1 MPGKRKE
8 RLPSL
13 VAYLALLLCGA
24 CAAIGTARPTLREF
38 KTIGIISAVGDT
50 LTLTKAGLTGFQD
63 NEQSFP
69 IEPWGVDDLI
79 LSRASELLSRH
90 FSVQP
95 VTYKRAAFAELEQI
109 HPFAVLNGLN
119 RLRGLSGDPRIADLV
134 RTSAT
139 PQGLDAYVVVT
150 KAQSPHGSRGRKVT
164 GIGIISDVTLLSTY
178 TQVHALYVIRVIDG
192 HSFKM
197 IDKRSAAPLN
207 NTDMVRLEG
216 PTCLAD
222 DTFLPA
228 TGGAIGNE
236 KLRAAVIDLVV
247 RSLPTTL
254 EQLRLV
260 DPS

>member
-13 VAYLALLLCGA
+13 VAYLALLLCSA

-50 LTLTKAGLTGFQD
+50 LTLTKAGLTGFKD

-79 LSRASELLSRH
+79 VSRASERLSRH

-95 VTYKRAAFAELEQI
+95 VTYKRAAFAELEQD
-109 HPFAVLNGLN
+109 HPFGVLNVLN
-119 RLRGLSGDPRIADLV
+119 PLLRGDARIADLV
-134 RTSAT
+134 RANAT

-164 GIGIISDVTLLSTY
+164 GIGIISNAALLNTY
-178 TQVHALYVIRVIDG
+178 TQVHALYVVRVIDG

-197 IDKRSAAPLN
+197 IDKRSAVPLN
-207 NTDMVRLEG
+207 NTDMVRLAG
-216 PTCLAD
+216 PTRLAD
-222 DTFLPA
+222 DTFVP
-228 TGGAIGNE
+228 TIGGVIENE
-236 KLRAAVIDLVV
+236 KLKAAVIDLVE
-247 RSLPTTL
+247 RTLPTTL
-254 EQLRLV
+254 EQLRLA

>member
-13 VAYLALLLCGA
+13 VAYLALLLCSA
-24 CAAIGTARPTLREF
+24 CAALGTARPTLWEF

-50 LTLTKAGLTGFQD
+50 LTLTKAGLTGFKD

-79 LSRASELLSRH
+79 VSRTSELLSRR

-95 VTYKRAAFAELEQI
+95 VTYKRAAFAELEQDR
-109 HPFAVLNGLN
+109 PFAILNGLN
-119 RLRGLSGDPRIADLV
+119 RLRGDSRIADV
-134 RTSAT
+134 VSTNAT

-150 KAQSPHGSRGRKVT
+150 KAQSPHGSRGRKIA
-164 GIGIISDVTLLSTY
+164 GIGIISDATLLSTY
-178 TQVHALYVIRVIDG
+178 TQIHALYVVRVIDG

-216 PTCLAD
+216 PTRLAD
-222 DTFLPA
+222 DTFLPTA
-228 TGGAIGNE
+228 SGIIGNE
-236 KLRAAVIDLVV
+236 KLKAAVIDLVE

>member
-13 VAYLALLLCGA
+13 VAYLALLLCSA
-24 CAAIGTARPTLREF
+24 CAAIATAPPPLREF

-50 LTLTKAGLTGFQD
+50 LTLTKAGLTGFRD

-79 LSRASELLSRH
+79 VSRANELLSRH
-90 FSVQP
+90 FSVRP
-95 VTYKRAAFAELEQI
+95 VTYRRAAFAELEQD
-109 HPFAVLNGLN
+109 HPFGVVNALN
-119 RLRGLSGDPRIADLV
+119 RLRGDSLVADLV
-134 RTSAT
+134 RTNAT

-150 KAQSPHGSRGRKVT
+150 KARSPHGSRGRKVT
-164 GIGIISDVTLLSTY
+164 GVGIISNAALLSTY

-207 NTDMVRLEG
+207 NADMVRLEG
-216 PTCLAD
+216 PTRLVD
-222 DTFLPA
+222 DTFLP
-228 TGGAIGNE
+228 TTSGVIENE
-236 KLRAAVIDLVV
+236 KLKAAVIDLVE

-254 EQLRLV
+254 EQLRLA

>member
-13 VAYLALLLCGA
+13 VAYLALLLCSA

-50 LTLTKAGLTGFQD
+50 LTLTKAGLTGFKD
-63 NEQSFP
+63 NEQSFA

-79 LSRASELLSRH
+79 VRRASELLSRH

-95 VTYKRAAFAELEQI
+95 VTYKRAAFAEPEQD

-119 RLRGLSGDPRIADLV
+119 RLRGDPLIADLV
-134 RTSAT
+134 RTNAT

-150 KAQSPHGSRGRKVT
+150 KARSPHGSRGRKVT
-164 GIGIISDVTLLSTY
+164 GIGIISNAALLTTY
-178 TQVHALYVIRVIDG
+178 IQVHALYVVRVIDG

-207 NTDMVRLEG
+207 DTDMVRLEG
-216 PTCLAD
+216 PSRLAD
-222 DTFLPA
+222 DTFLP
-228 TGGAIGNE
+228 TMGGVVENE
-236 KLRAAVIDLVV
+236 KLRAAVIDLVE